1 MPKVLFCTDRSRDAL
16 AAVSLG
22 GRLAAALGAETTL
35 LVAGKKEARVRRAL
49 EAAKS
54 TLAAFGVYPETLIR
68 IGPALD
74 SCLEQVQLGDYDLVV
89 IGYRRRKA
97 LEKALNGCLATRVA
111 QQACTSVLI
120 VRRGR
125 QDITRLLVG
134 IGGEGYTAEVT
145 EWAANIAAAV
155 GAHVTLLHVESAPPL
170 MYAGLAELQQTLAE
184 LLETDTATA
193 RALRQAAGIL
203 EQAGVQAE
211 IKLAFG
217 VTDREVLRTAQ
228 EGDHDL
234 VILGSGWARSALEQL
249 MLQNITHSILL
260 HTRRPVLVVHPGP
273 SQPGSP
279 SSNSASSR

>member
-35 LVAGKKEARVRRAL
+35 LIAGKKEAHAKQAL
-49 EAAKS
+49 GAAER
-54 TLAAFGVYPETLIR
+54 TLATFGIYPATMIR
-68 IGPALD
+68 IGPAVD
-74 SCLEQVQLGDYDLVV
+74 TCLQHVQEGDYDLVV
-89 IGYRRRKA
+89 IGYHRRKA
-97 LEKALNGCLATRVA
+97 LEKMLKGCLAVRVA
-111 QQACTSVLI
+111 QQAGTSVLI

-134 IGGEGYTAEVT
+134 IGGEGFTADVA

-170 MYAGLAELQQTLAE
+170 MYAGLAEVQQTLAE

-234 VILGSGWARSALEQL
+234 VILGSGWARSPLEQL

-273 SQPGSP
+273 SQRASP
-279 SSNSASSR
+279 SSNSASSL